1 MMTKWNAKTYRKY
14 MDDHQL
20 VESRAVKLS
29 IREAAMYQRHIDDLE
44 FAYKRNPSEFTRRM
58 IDEQDKQRIGC
69 IQNAISL
76 AKLEKMANIKLLE
89 EGEEFIRSLLIM
101 YRGNMELCSDIEKA
115 RVSLI
120 EELDREERYFKQYVK
135 PMERSKQTA

>member
-1 MMTKWNAKTYRKY
+1 MTEWNAKTYRKY

-29 IREAAMYQRHIDDLE
+29 IREAAMYQRHIDDLK
-44 FAYKRNPSEFTRRM
+44 FAYKRNPSDFTRRM

-120 EELDREERYFKQYVK
+120 EELDREERYFNQYVK